1 MPKKTTTTI
10 QTIKVYTKMTKTLLN
25 SKITTEKRTEM
36 HNSDAKP
43 TRSDTTAL
51 SKHRHISFTAHY
63 TGYIWY
69 QRGISHPVFA
79 TRKGKFL
86 AKLVHPLENW
96 AERHVGGSMRST
108 LKQRHQMIDAHL
120 TTLIQQHPQLQVL
133 EIASGLSPRSWNFRQ
148 KYPELNYREL
158 DLPDMA
164 QIKTQAL
171 RQIDHDAPEVLTAD
185 IFSDS
190 FQQVFEYFDHSQPLV
205 IISEG
210 LINYFTKDMLHKL
223 LNGMCNYTQNFPE
236 LHYLTDIYPEPVKN
250 KLANF
255 IWNCSRLLKLI
266 SRSAF
271 TFHFQSPQE
280 LTEFFQSAGF
290 EQVQLEQPQLYFSNT
305 SLEKTTTEHL
315 GDLVWMIHAYK
326 KNSVV

>member
-1 MPKKTTTTI
+1 
-10 QTIKVYTKMTKTLLN
+10 
-25 SKITTEKRTEM
+25 
-36 HNSDAKP
+36 
-43 TRSDTTAL
+43 
-51 SKHRHISFTAHY
+51 
-63 TGYIWY
+63 
-69 QRGISHPVFA
+69 
-79 TRKGKFL
+79 
-86 AKLVHPLENW
+86 
-96 AERHVGGSMRST
+96 
-108 LKQRHQMIDAHL
+108 
-120 TTLIQQHPQLQVL
+120 
-133 EIASGLSPRSWNFRQ
+133 
-148 KYPELNYREL
+148 
-158 DLPDMA
+158 MA

-205 IISEG
+205 LISEG

-315 GDLVWMIHAYK
+315 GDLVWMGHAYK